1 MIKVFSTPCKNC
13 LFSKDKIVS
22 NERRRDVL
30 EQCEKQCTYFICH
43 KASMNNERICCSEF
57 YKRNNDKPGTLRIAK
72 DIGYIEFVPMPE
84 HEKLTSFREQKTGNH
99 ETNI

>member
-22 NERRRDVL
+22 NERRKTVL
-30 EQCEKQCTYFICH
+30 DRCENQCTYFICH

-72 DIGYIEFVPMPE
+72 YIGYIEFVPMPE
-84 HEKLTSFREQKTGNH
+84 HEKLTSFREQNKLNH
-99 ETNI
+99 GTEI